1 MTKKQLKS
9 FSKFNPKYSFELFVQ
24 GPGNQLAYDSAMA
37 VANNP
42 SDTYNPLFIYGGV
55 GLGKTHLLNSIGLSI
70 RDNSPELDVCYCSVE
85 KFMYEMVNH
94 LRLKK
99 MNEFRKHFRNV
110 DVLLVDD
117 IQFISGKS
125 GTQEEFFHTLNA
137 LYEAHKQIVI
147 ASGRFPHE
155 ISDLDKG
162 LRSRFGWGLIVDIQP
177 PDLATKTAIL
187 HKISAVK
194 NISIPDDVINVL
206 AASYT
211 YDIRELEG
219 MLIKLDAYS
228 RLKKLPITME
238 MANENL
244 KYILSGKPGAL

>member
-1 MTKKQLKS
+1 MTKKSLKS
-9 FSKFNPKYSFELFVQ
+9 FSTFNPKYSFDLFVQ
-24 GPGNQLAYDSAMA
+24 GPGNQLAYDAAMV
-37 VANNP
+37 VANDP

-70 RDNSPELDVCYCSVE
+70 RDNSPKLDVCYCSVE

-94 LRLKK
+94 LRSKK
-99 MNEFRKHFRNV
+99 MGVFRKYFRNV

-147 ASGRFPHE
+147 ASGKFPHE
-155 ISDLDKG
+155 ISDLDEG
-162 LRSRFGWGLIVDIQP
+162 LRSRFGWGLIVDILP
-177 PDLATKTAIL
+177 PDLNTKTAIL

-206 AASYT
+206 AASDT
-211 YDIRELEG
+211 CDIRDLEG
-219 MLIKLDAYS
+219 MLIRLDAYADTKS
-228 RLKKLPITME
+228 SPLPW
-238 MANENL
+238 
-244 KYILSGKPGAL
+244 K